1 MFIAHII
8 ENGKHQRTRMFDTDR
23 ATSEIAKE
31 LMLFQ
36 GERKVNVTKELILCD
51 ENNYP
56 LEDIA

>member
-23 ATSEIAKE
+23 APHEIAKE

-36 GERKVNVTKELILCD
+36 GAPQVGITKQLIICD

>member
-8 ENGKHQRTRMFDTDR
+8 ENGKHQRTRMFNTNR
-23 ATSEIAKE
+23 VTSDIAKE

-36 GERKVNVTKELILCD
+36 GAPQVDVTKELIICD

-56 LEDIA
+56 LEPVR

>member
-8 ENGKHQRTRMFDTDR
+8 ENGKHQRTRLFNTDR
-23 ATSEIAKE
+23 TPQEIAKE

-36 GERKVNVTKELILCD
+36 GAPQVYVTKELIICD

-56 LEDIA
+56 LEPVR